1 MKTQFPLLFL
11 LASCACLMTS
21 CVQDQCQ
28 TMQEYTV
35 YEPVYVVPEE
45 FRQPI
50 QSEPAR
56 PLEDPGKIYIYQ
68 DYLFINEKDE
78 GIHVYDNSQ
87 PEAPQPVRFINIPGN
102 RDLAVLNGILYADN
116 YIDLVAIDISNPANP
131 QQAGR
136 TEDVFPHLGRSG
148 EQGILIRYEARG
160 VRTEE
165 VPCDGDQAGSFFRQ
179 DDMVFLDESSATPSF
194 EANGISA
201 SDNNTGP
208 GQGGSMAR
216 FTMAMGHL
224 YVVDDHSLHVFDLSA
239 PTQPQKA
246 STVELGWGIETIF
259 PLEDKLFIGANNG
272 MHIYDN
278 SNPKQPAYQSIF
290 RHATA
295 CDPVFVDGDIAY
307 VTLRD
312 GQACQTFTNQL
323 DVVDVSDLTNPW
335 LIKSF
340 EMHNPHGL
348 SKLGDALYICENTQ
362 GVKVFDAS
370 EAEKVG
376 ERLLARMPGFQAY
389 DIITLAGRKLALVI
403 GEDGFFQFDI
413 SEPKKPE
420 LLSEIKA
427 Q

>member
-1 MKTQFPLLFL
+1 MKTPFPLLLL
-11 LASCACLMTS
+11 LASCTFLMTS
-21 CVQDQCQ
+21 CIGDRCQ
-28 TMQEYTV
+28 EVYEYTA
-35 YEPVYVVPEE
+35 YEPIYIAPEE
-45 FRQPI
+45 LRQPI

-56 PLEDPGKIYIYQ
+56 LLEEPGKIYVYQ
-68 DYLFINEKDE
+68 DYLFINEKDK

-102 RDLAVLNGILYADN
+102 RDMAVQNGILYADN
-116 YIDLVAIDISNPANP
+116 YVDLVAINVSDPANP
-131 QQAGR
+131 QHAGR
-136 TEDVFPHLGRSG
+136 TESVFPHLGESA
-148 EQGILIRYEARG
+148 EQGILVRYEPTG
-160 VRTEE
+160 VIEE
-165 VPCDGDQAGSFFRQ
+165 IPCDKNQAMPLVFDRGQTVLFASGSAQEAVADASGRA
-179 DDMVFLDESSATPSF
+179 DNSA
-194 EANGISA
+194 
-201 SDNNTGP
+201 GP

-370 EAEKVG
+370 SAGRVG

-389 DIITLAGRKLALVI
+389 DIITLAGRELALVI